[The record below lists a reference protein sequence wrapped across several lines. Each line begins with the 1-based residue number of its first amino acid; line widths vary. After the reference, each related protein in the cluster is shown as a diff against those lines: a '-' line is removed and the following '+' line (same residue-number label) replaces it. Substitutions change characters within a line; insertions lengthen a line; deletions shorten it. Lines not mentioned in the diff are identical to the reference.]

1 MSDEM
6 ETRPV
11 IPDSDFD
18 HHSTEHAADP
28 SASYKKIRRQSGVV
42 RTSAHGGYWVF
53 TRYGDIAS
61 AGKDHVSLSS
71 ALHIEGSEEIGGGIT
86 LPHNPAAT
94 RMSLAEMD
102 PPEWNHVRRALN
114 PTLSPHAVE
123 QFVPRIREITTF
135 FIDRFIETGHCDLV
149 TDICSPIPAVV
160 TLMYLGLPTHEW
172 ERFAIPIHSS
182 VYTPREPGH
191 PEFEHLLAD
200 SLGSSPPSEKRSP
213 FAAKLLV
220 TTSFLRCSH
229 ATLMA
234 SRMMTEP
241 SSRRFI
247 RCWLQAS
254 TPRPRSSLPPS
265 FI

>member
-28 SASYKKIRRQSGVV
+28 SASYERIRRRSGVV

-53 TRYGDIAS
+53 TRYADIAS
-61 AGKDHVSLSS
+61 AGKDHASLSS
-71 ALHIEGSEEIGGGIT
+71 ALQFEGSEEIGGGIT

-135 FIDRFIETGHCDLV
+135 FIDRFIETGRCDLV
-149 TDICSPIPAVV
+149 TDICSPIPAVGDV
-160 TLMYLGLPTHEW
+160 DVSG
-172 ERFAIPIHSS
+172 AAHS
-182 VYTPREPGH
+182 
-191 PEFEHLLAD
+191 
-200 SLGSSPPSEKRSP
+200 
-213 FAAKLLV
+213 
-220 TTSFLRCSH
+220 
-229 ATLMA
+229 
-234 SRMMTEP
+234 
-241 SSRRFI
+241 
-247 RCWLQAS
+247 
-254 TPRPRSSLPPS
+254 
-265 FI
+265 